1 MVRMSHVP
9 YLLPYEYV
17 REVDEGEVRDE
28 DEKENDLQGS
38 LGVVEQSIGSLS
50 ATRRRLVPAE

>member
-17 REVDEGEVRDE
+17 MEVDEGEVRDE
-28 DEKENDLQGS
+28 DEKENDLRGS